1 MDLATEMFVVI
12 AMNMFLVLVTLV
24 VIPELRYRRNRPALA
39 ILTALPMG
47 ICLAPLVGESFASL
61 ANEQWFRDAGSV
73 VERWVLFTAFSL
85 GPMWFCHNRRDDR
98 PRGFGRPLFGPPDR
112 ARRRDALTLTLTA
125 ASTAVAWILI
135 AHWAV
140 DLVDERGCWVLFTV
154 FGFGPMWFYHI
165 RRDDPTEFT
174 ALELMLAVASTAFAW
189 GLMGPRAASLVDEQ
203 WRLATLPVRQI
214 SDHPEPVV
222 MPLPLD
228 DAPSVG
234 SPVAKAV
241 PLLLEGE
248 GWVLFTALVGLGGIS
263 WYCLRRNSLTA
274 RRFTALMLHA
284 SVFAGGITA
293 LGVVLISLGHDL
305 FEFLVA
311 WRCTQLHGVDRHECM
326 ELLFVIFRSRVRHA
340 AYGVATR
347 TW

>member
-1 MDLATEMFVVI
+1 MDLAMEMFVVI
-12 AMNMFLVLVTLV
+12 AMNMFLVLVFLV

-61 ANEQWFRDAGSV
+61 ANEQWFRHAGSV

-85 GPMWFCHNRRDDR
+85 GPMWFCHNRRVYR
-98 PRGFGRPLFGPPDR
+98 PRGFTVFFILN
-112 ARRRDALTLTLTA
+112 A

-140 DLVDERGCWVLFTV
+140 DSVDERGCWVLFTV

-189 GLMGPRAASLVDEQ
+189 GLMGPRAASLVDEL